1 MKYYQ
6 IKYLQVADSSSL
18 LGDGSARLV
27 TGSADR
33 SVKLWD
39 ISRSQAD
46 PVSVLKATSSVCS
59 GIVSSYLFF
68 D

>member
-1 MKYYQ
+1 MKYHQ

-33 SVKLWD
+33 SMKLWD
-39 ISRSQAD
+39 ISRPQAD
-46 PVSVLKATSSVCS
+46 TVSVLKATSSVCS